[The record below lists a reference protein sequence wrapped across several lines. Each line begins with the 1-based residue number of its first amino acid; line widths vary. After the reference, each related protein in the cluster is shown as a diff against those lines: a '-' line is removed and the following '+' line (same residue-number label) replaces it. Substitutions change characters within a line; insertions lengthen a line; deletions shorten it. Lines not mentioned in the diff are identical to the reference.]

1 MLILIHGFYRW
12 TPLIIASSAG
22 HEAVVKLLLS
32 AGADVNKCTDQVNI
46 LHTKM
51 INFQCSI
58 FCNFI
63 PCSIFWFRFF

>member
-46 LHTKM
+46 LHTKNDKFSM
-51 INFQCSI
+51 
-58 FCNFI
+58 
-63 PCSIFWFRFF
+63 